1 MEKNIAVGRRKAAI
15 ARVNITKGNGA
26 ITVNGKEY
34 KEYFPIV
41 YLQHKV
47 EAPMAI
53 SGLGASYNVSINV
66 QGGGIKGQ
74 AEAVAMG
81 ISRAL
86 VMLNPDSKPG
96 LKKERL
102 LRRDARVVE
111 RKKPGLRKA
120 RKKEQFSKR

>member
-1 MEKNIAVGRRKAAI
+1 MEKNVAVGRRKASI
-15 ARVNITKGNGA
+15 ARVFISKGNGA
-26 ITVNGKEY
+26 ITVNGKEH
-34 KEYFPIV
+34 KEYFPVV

-47 EAPMAI
+47 EAPFAH
-53 SGLGASYNVSINV
+53 SGLGASYDVKVNVN
-66 QGGGIKGQ
+66 GGGVKGQ

-81 ISRAL
+81 ISRAILL
-86 VMLNPDSKPG
+86 VSPDSKPV

-102 LRRDARVVE
+102 LTRDARVVE

>member
-1 MEKNIAVGRRKAAI
+1 MEKNVAVGRRKASI
-15 ARVNITKGNGA
+15 ARVYIAKGSGE
-26 ITVNGKEY
+26 ITVNGKDY

-47 EAPMAI
+47 EAPFAH
-53 SGLGASYNVSINV
+53 SGLGGQYDIKVNAN
-66 QGGGIKGQ
+66 GGGVKGQ

-81 ISRAL
+81 ISRAILL
-86 VMLNPDSKPG
+86 VSPDSKPA

-102 LRRDARVVE
+102 LTRDARVVE